1 MKKILILSISA
12 AIILSGCG
20 SSKTFSKKHHGHR
33 NWIKVGEKVEHRD
46 FAENQTKF
54 SDKEDNSSSRKE
66 LSSMESESLILDGYQ
81 ENSIENAASPSKAVK
96 SIVADDQRRKP
107 IQSEN
112 LSETVPVEVEIGEPS
127 NLPLE
132 AEQENRDRSISDH
145 KEIKEKSTGELLML
159 ALLIVAII
167 IVFSFVDGLLGGL
180 LGLLLAV
187 FIVLLILRYFG
198 VI

>member
-1 MKKILILSISA
+1 MKKILFLSISA

-54 SDKEDNSSSRKE
+54 SDKEDKTSSRKE
-66 LSSMESESLILDGYQ
+66 LSSMESENLILDAYQ
-81 ENSIENAASPSKAVK
+81 DNSNENAASQSKAVK
-96 SIVADDQRRKP
+96 PIVVDDLRRKP

-112 LSETVPVEVEIGEPS
+112 LSEIAPVEIELSEPS
-127 NLPLE
+127 DLPIE
-132 AEQENRDRSISDH
+132 AEHENRDQAISDH

-198 VI
+198 II